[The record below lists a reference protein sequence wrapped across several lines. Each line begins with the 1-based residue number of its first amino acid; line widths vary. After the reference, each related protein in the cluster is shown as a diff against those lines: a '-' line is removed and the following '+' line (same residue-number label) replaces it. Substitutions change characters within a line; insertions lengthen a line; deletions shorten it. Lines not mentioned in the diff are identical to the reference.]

1 MQNDI
6 QNEEGSGDQEVLM
19 NTLGLEGEEAKELIS
34 LVESGADEDEAL
46 DLIGDTAVDPAT
58 ADPYE
63 SEEPVV

>member
-6 QNEEGSGDQEVLM
+6 QKEEGREDQEVLM
-19 NTLGLEGEEAKELIS
+19 DTLGLEGEEAKELIG
-34 LVESGADEDEAL
+34 LVEGGADEDEAL

-58 ADPYE
+58 TDPYE